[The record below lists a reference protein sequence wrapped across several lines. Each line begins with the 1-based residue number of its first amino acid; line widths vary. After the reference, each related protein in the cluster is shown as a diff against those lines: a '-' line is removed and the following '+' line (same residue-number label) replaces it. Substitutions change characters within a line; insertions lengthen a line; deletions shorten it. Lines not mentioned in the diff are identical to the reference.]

1 MKGKIK
7 VEFELSKDYIAS
19 FATVM
24 CNELPDM
31 AGFKEWL
38 KQMGGI
44 VLSEDN
50 DILDV
55 TDGAEKPLIASI
67 VIASFIAQCEEEEDE
82 EEDDEDEE

>member
-24 CNELPDM
+24 CKELPDM

-38 KQMGGI
+38 RQTNGI
-44 VLSEDN
+44 ILPEDD
-50 DILDV
+50 DILNV
-55 TDGAEKPLIASI
+55 TDGAEKLLIATI
-67 VIASFIAQCEEEEDE
+67 VISSYTIQCEERD
-82 EEDDEDEE
+82 DDEDEE